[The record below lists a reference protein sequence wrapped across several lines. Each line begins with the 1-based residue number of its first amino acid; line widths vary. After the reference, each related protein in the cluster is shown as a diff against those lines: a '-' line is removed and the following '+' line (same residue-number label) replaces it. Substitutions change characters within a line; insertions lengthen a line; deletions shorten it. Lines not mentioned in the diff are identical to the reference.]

1 MTNLQKIKTY
11 LLHQHKISLVI
22 AIGWPIFAM
31 LADIE
36 TLIRTPNSRLIF
48 GSLLTVAMTV
58 CLNIPLILLLFR
70 FLGRMIELIGTWRS
84 YLILVLAFFFEGW
97 VYSKS
102 NRNADF
108 FTPDV
113 LLGAIPFVL
122 FMGIALL
129 IVKGDR
135 PFVAEGM
142 FEKKSEN

>member
-1 MTNLQKIKTY
+1 MNYGKIKTY
-11 LLHQHKISLVI
+11 LLDQRKVFLVI
-22 AIGWPIFAM
+22 AISWPIFAM

-48 GSLLTVAMTV
+48 GGLMTVAFTV
-58 CLNIPLILLLFR
+58 FVNIPLLLILFR

-84 YLILVLAFFFEGW
+84 YLMLVLAFFFEGW
-97 VYSKS
+97 IYSKS

-113 LLGAIPFVL
+113 FLGAIPFVL

-129 IVKGDR
+129 IVKGNR
-135 PFVAEGM
+135 PFIAEGM
-142 FEKKSEN
+142 FEKKSGG

>member
-1 MTNLQKIKTY
+1 MNYEKIKTY
-11 LLHQHKISLVI
+11 LLDQRKVFLVI

-36 TLIRTPNSRLIF
+36 TLIRTPNSRLLF
-48 GSLLTVAMTV
+48 GGLMTVAFTV
-58 CLNIPLILLLFR
+58 FVNIPLILLLFR
-70 FLGRMIELIGTWRS
+70 FLSRMIELIGAWRS
-84 YLILVLAFFFEGW
+84 YLILFLAFLFEGW

-113 LLGAIPFVL
+113 MLGVIPMVV

-129 IVKGDR
+129 IVKGNR

-142 FEKKSEN
+142 FEKKSGG